1 MFGTPRTGL
10 PIQIVQSHGANT
22 CKNEAITHTHTRPP
36 SRPWYFSHIRRQLS
50 LGFETYTLGLQVP
63 SEKVGL
69 GWVQCSGPVI
79 PSEEVQLEAKRVYV

>member
-22 CKNEAITHTHTRPP
+22 CKNEAITHTHTPVHPP
-36 SRPWYFSHIRRQLS
+36 GRGTLATSDGS